1 MYIHVKREEKN
12 LYLLHSNKFYQTTND
27 YYFFF
32 YIKEK
37 KNDRKKNAFTAFLL
51 LSVRANRNDT
61 YLSSSLSLLL
71 ACSLALIL
79 DVYFA
84 LLFMK
89 SQRKANIEKR
99 AQPVKRRVNK
109 ARDNEGELKHIHTT
123 HRFLFVFFSS
133 SSLSPSLSVS

>member
-1 MYIHVKREEKN
+1 MIIT
-12 LYLLHSNKFYQTTND
+12 S
-27 YYFFF
+27 FF

-37 KNDRKKNAFTAFLL
+37 KKKNAFTAFLL

-61 YLSSSLSLLL
+61 YLSSSLSL
-71 ACSLALIL
+71 ARSLALIL
-79 DVYFA
+79 NVYFA

-109 ARDNEGELKHIHTT
+109 ARDNEGELKHIHS
-123 HRFLFVFFSS
+123 HRFLFVFFLLRLSLPL
-133 SSLSPSLSVS
+133 SLSLNYLWTINNLSDSSIVINLSMMID